1 MSRVEAHPVLANR
14 WVAREHI
21 DDNTCQPCI
30 DNDGKLYKN
39 REDAYA
45 DYPDGKGFVNCI
57 GAEYGNDCRGIV
69 VKRRGGTAVT
79 PEQLAAIKA
88 ACGVERQYFSARA
101 FTSVEGPTRKLSFR
115 AETLASGSGIGGSPN
130 QLYLYDY
137 IGGYDG
143 VNAMDVVNALNGV
156 TGDVDLHINSGGGS
170 IFEGAAI
177 YTTLT
182 NYTGGTV
189 RSFVDGVAA
198 SAASVVMMAGEE
210 IEVSPAATVMV
221 HAGSGGAYG
230 TAKDVRAL
238 ADTLD
243 LLTETMAGIYAA
255 RAGGSV
261 DEWLALLNSGD
272 TWYTPQGAVE
282 AKLATRI
289 GGKPMPPD
297 EPMPDASVHVSLL
310 SSLADVFAR
319 DIEPQT
325 PRPESPAPID
335 VAGIRN
341 ALKGILA

>member
-1 MSRVEAHPVLANR
+1 MANR

-21 DDNTCQPCI
+21 DDNTCDPCR

-45 DYPDGKGFVNCI
+45 DYPGGKGFVNCI
-57 GAEYGNDCRGIV
+57 GAEHGNDCRGVV

-88 ACGVERQYFSARA
+88 ACGVERQYFSAKA
-101 FTSVEGPTRKLSFR
+101 FTSVEGPTQKLSFT
-115 AETLASGSGIGGSPN
+115 ALNSVNDGIAAN

-143 VNAMDVVNALNGV
+143 VNAIDVVNALSGV

-198 SAASVVMMAGEE
+198 SAASVIMMAGEE

-238 ADTLD
+238 ADVLDMLTL
-243 LLTETMAGIYAA
+243 TMAGIYAA

-272 TWYTPQGAVE
+272 TWYSAQSALD

-289 GGKPMPPD
+289 GGKPMPD
-297 EPMPDASVHVSLL
+297 EPMPDDESTDVLDALYASFTKSRAMNGWLPTQST
-310 SSLADVFAR
+310 SSDY
-319 DIEPQT
+319 E
-325 PRPESPAPID
+325 
-335 VAGIRN
+335 GIRN
-341 ALKGILA
+341 ALKGMFA